1 MVSVGFSS
9 LIVLPAFE
17 NLVNGVGKTRGGWDL
32 QLVVQAVWVRA
43 ANEHLHLAL
52 YLYCLH
58 LRLDRGS
65 GDGSLIRQSDNGD
78 RHCHLSLALQDS

>member
-58 LRLDRGS
+58 LRLDRG
-65 GDGSLIRQSDNGD
+65 RFF
-78 RHCHLSLALQDS
+78 DSTE